1 MRWRVGSVSGT
12 LWAGGPNDSRA
23 QWSVEMEVFDRM
35 MLRMLAELQRD
46 ARLSVQELAKRV
58 GLSPTPCWRRLKEIE
73 RAGVIRRHTVLLDR
87 EAVGLKECL
96 LAHVTLMR
104 HAETTVEEFE
114 RAVLAHP
121 EVIECYST
129 TGDAD
134 YILKII
140 VPDMKAYDSFLHR
153 RIFSIA
159 GVANV
164 RTAVVLREV
173 KYDTVLPIEN
183 A

>member
-1 MRWRVGSVSGT
+1 M
-12 LWAGGPNDSRA
+12 L
-23 QWSVEMEVFDRM
+23 DRTARRI
-35 MLRMLAELQRD
+35 LHELQKD
-46 ARLSVQELAKRV
+46 SRLSVQELARRV
-58 GLSPTPCWRRLKEIE
+58 GLSATPCWRRLKDIE
-73 RAGVIRRHTVLLDR
+73 RCGAIRRHTVLIDR
-87 EAVGLKECL
+87 EAVGLKACL
-96 LAHVTLMR
+96 LAHVTLLR

-134 YILKII
+134 YILKI
-140 VPDMKAYDSFLHR
+140 VAEDMKAYDRFLHQ
-153 RIFSIA
+153 RIFTIP

-173 KYDTVLPIEN
+173 KYDTLLPIET

>member
-1 MRWRVGSVSGT
+1 MPDRVVH
-12 LWAGGPNDSRA
+12 
-23 QWSVEMEVFDRM
+23 
-35 MLRMLAELQRD
+35 RMLAELQKD
-46 ARLSVQELAKRV
+46 SRLSVQELARRA
-58 GLSPTPCWRRLKEIE
+58 GISATPCWRRLKEIE
-73 RAGVIRRHTVLLDR
+73 KDGLIRRYTVLLDR
-87 EAVGLKECL
+87 EAVGLKACL
-96 LAHVTLMR
+96 LAHVTLLR

-134 YILKII
+134 YILKI
-140 VPDMKAYDSFLHR
+140 VVADMKAYDSFLHK
-153 RIFSIA
+153 RIFSIP

-173 KYDTVLPIEN
+173 KYDTLLPLDGG
-183 A
+183 

>member
-1 MRWRVGSVSGT
+1 MSMLDRI
-12 LWAGGPNDSRA
+12 SR
-23 QWSVEMEVFDRM
+23 R
-35 MLRMLAELQRD
+35 LLHELQKD
-46 ARLSVQELAKRV
+46 SRLSVQELSRRV
-58 GLSPTPCWRRLKEIE
+58 GLSATPCWRRLKEIE
-73 RAGVIRRHTVLLDR
+73 RAGLIRRHTVLIDR

-96 LAHVTLMR
+96 LAHVTLLR
-104 HAETTVEEFE
+104 HAGNTVEEFE

-134 YILKII
+134 YILK
-140 VPDMKAYDSFLHR
+140 VVVEDMKAYDRFLHQ
-153 RIFSIA
+153 RIFTLP

-173 KYDTVLPIEN
+173 KYDTVLPVEVG
-183 A
+183 

>member
-1 MRWRVGSVSGT
+1 M
-12 LWAGGPNDSRA
+12 L
-23 QWSVEMEVFDRM
+23 DRFV
-35 MLRMLAELQRD
+35 RRILAELQRD
-46 ARLSVQELAKRV
+46 ARQSVQELSARV
-58 GLSPTPCWRRLKEIE
+58 GLSSTPCWRRLKEIE
-73 RAGVIRRHTVLLDR
+73 KAGLIRRHTVLLDR
-87 EAVGLKECL
+87 EAIGLKECL
-96 LAHVTLMR
+96 LAHVTLAR
-104 HAETTVEEFE
+104 HVGTAVDEFE

-134 YILKII
+134 YILKVV
-140 VPDMKAYDSFLHR
+140 VPDMKAYDNFLHKQ
-153 RIFSIA
+153 IFAIA

-173 KYDTVLPIEN
+173 KYDTVLPIDTES

>member
-1 MRWRVGSVSGT
+1 MFE
-12 LWAGGPNDSRA
+12 PDRA
-23 QWSVEMEVFDRM
+23 N
-35 MLRMLAELQRD
+35 LRILSELQKD
-46 ARLSVQELAKRV
+46 SRLSVQELARRAGV
-58 GLSPTPCWRRLKEIE
+58 SATPCWRRLKDIE
-73 RAGVIRRHTVLLDR
+73 RAGWIRRYTVVLDR
-87 EAVGLKECL
+87 EALGLKACL
-96 LAHVTLMR
+96 LAQVTLQR

-134 YILKII
+134 YILKIV
-140 VPDMKAYDSFLHR
+140 VPDMKAYDVFLHK
-153 RIFSIA
+153 RIFSIP

-173 KYDTVLPIEN
+173 KYDTLLPLDTP
-183 A
+183 

>member
-1 MRWRVGSVSGT
+1 MSIWRTVV
-12 LWAGGPNDSRA
+12 LERF
-23 QWSVEMEVFDRM
+23 VR
-35 MLRMLAELQRD
+35 RILAELQRD
-46 ARLSVQELAKRV
+46 ARQSVQELSARV
-58 GLSPTPCWRRLKEIE
+58 GLSSTPCWRRLKEIE
-73 RAGVIRRHTVLLDR
+73 KAGLIRRHTVLLDR
-87 EAVGLKECL
+87 EAIGLKECL
-96 LAHVTLMR
+96 LAHVTLAR
-104 HAETTVEEFE
+104 HVGTAVDEFE

-134 YILKII
+134 YILKVV
-140 VPDMKAYDSFLHR
+140 VPDMKAYDNFLHKQ
-153 RIFSIA
+153 IFAIA

-173 KYDTVLPIEN
+173 KYDTVLPIDTES

>member
-1 MRWRVGSVSGT
+1 MPDRVVH
-12 LWAGGPNDSRA
+12 
-23 QWSVEMEVFDRM
+23 
-35 MLRMLAELQRD
+35 RMLAELQKD
-46 ARLSVQELAKRV
+46 SRLSVQELARRA
-58 GLSPTPCWRRLKEIE
+58 GISATPCWRRLKEIE
-73 RAGVIRRHTVLLDR
+73 KDGLIRRYTVLLDR
-87 EAVGLKECL
+87 EAVGLKACL
-96 LAHVTLMR
+96 LAHVTLLR

-134 YILKII
+134 YILKIV
-140 VPDMKAYDSFLHR
+140 VPDMKAYDSFLHK
-153 RIFSIA
+153 RIFSIP

-173 KYDTVLPIEN
+173 KYDTVLPLEG

>member
-1 MRWRVGSVSGT
+1 MLDQMMR
-12 LWAGGPNDSRA
+12 
-23 QWSVEMEVFDRM
+23 
-35 MLRMLAELQRD
+35 RMLHELQKE
-46 ARLSVQELAKRV
+46 ARLSVQELSRRV

-73 RAGVIRRHTVLLDR
+73 QAGYVRRYTALLDR
-87 EAVGLKECL
+87 EALGLKECL
-96 LAHVTLMR
+96 LAHVTLLR
-104 HAETTVEEFE
+104 HAETTVETFE

-134 YILKII
+134 YILKIV
-140 VPDMKAYDSFLHR
+140 VPDMKAYDSFLHK
-153 RIFSIA
+153 RIFSIP

-173 KYDTVLPIEN
+173 KYDTLLPLEG
-183 A
+183 